1 MVGGGSRPGAKGGV
15 RFGDPNR
22 LFCIRPTME
31 LSANEQPL
39 LMLLV
44 PSESVDNDDHVT
56 RGRLLRQ
63 LPDSLGQ
70 PRLDPLP

>member
-1 MVGGGSRPGAKGGV
+1 
-15 RFGDPNR
+15 
-22 LFCIRPTME
+22 ME

-56 RGRLLRQ
+56 RGACFASYRTVSV
-63 LPDSLGQ
+63 SLVWTRSHDRSHMRSGSSVISLAVSSGNR
-70 PRLDPLP
+70 P